1 MKGSLFDTCICV
13 FLFRQK
19 FDIDKKLNKMGYAK
33 WFISEITIAEL
44 KYGAYKSNRMT
55 DNLRLIDAFVEKVNI
70 VSFLKLLIFMPV
82 KRTVWISKDPPVED
96 FDFLI
101 ASAAYC
107 RGLTLV
113 TDNVKNFKNIK
124 DLEIENWVVR

>member
-1 MKGSLFDTCICV
+1 MKGALPETCICV

-33 WFISEITIAEL
+33 CFISEITIAEL

-82 KRTVWISKDPPVED
+82 KRTV
-96 FDFLI
+96 
-101 ASAAYC
+101 
-107 RGLTLV
+107 
-113 TDNVKNFKNIK
+113 
-124 DLEIENWVVR
+124 